1 MPCPTETDGSSGACM
16 AGGGLGDPSF
26 RMWAFG
32 QRQLTVKETL
42 DSFFFFFL
50 LCIATRPFFSL
61 TWRRLF
67 VHGAR
72 SRELSAQGLLR
83 KFCRPGE
90 AGVSS
95 QAAGVSVWKDEQRS
109 GDLGLRRQL
118 PDGRAVA
125 FSLTL

>member
-1 MPCPTETDGSSGACM
+1 MHGRWGPWRPQLQNVGIWTKAARRKGDSGF
-16 AGGGLGDPSF
+16 L
-26 RMWAFG
+26 
-32 QRQLTVKETL
+32 
-42 DSFFFFFL
+42 FFFL
-50 LCIATRPFFSL
+50 LCIATRLFFSL

-95 QAAGVSVWKDEQRS
+95 QAAGVSVWKDEQWS